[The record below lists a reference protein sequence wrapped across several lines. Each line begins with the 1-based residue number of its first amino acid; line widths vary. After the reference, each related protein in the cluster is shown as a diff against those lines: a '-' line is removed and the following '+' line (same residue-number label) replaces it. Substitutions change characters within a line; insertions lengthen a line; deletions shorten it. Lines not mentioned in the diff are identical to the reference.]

1 VRLVVEGTIIVIVPL
16 ITSFLLNTL
25 TLLTPVVN
33 PVVCISV
40 VDDVAQISV
49 IPILLS
55 AVFLR
60 WSETAGRVPTQT
72 LSVVQLMT
80 PYFAIT
86 IEGRVNHGSCV

>member
-25 TLLTPVVN
+25 TLLT

-72 LSVVQLMT
+72 LSVVQLMI
-80 PYFAIT
+80 PYFAVT

>member
-25 TLLTPVVN
+25 MLLTPVVN

-60 WSETAGRVPTQT
+60 WSETAG
-72 LSVVQLMT
+72 
-80 PYFAIT
+80 
-86 IEGRVNHGSCV
+86 